1 MCLFQIW
8 FPWCV
13 CPEVGL
19 LGHMAVESV
28 LMRWMK
34 LEFMHSLRKTSQI
47 KSEVLCLQI
56 SLSGGQT
63 SFQLLE
69 SSLPHQSKDSKHH
82 RTYIA
87 DFCNIDYYNEQFLQD
102 LYKKKT

>member
-1 MCLFQIW
+1 MQVYTSIAF
-8 FPWCV
+8 
-13 CPEVGL
+13 L
-19 LGHMAVESV
+19 L
-28 LMRWMK
+28 
-34 LEFMHSLRKTSQI
+34 MHSLRKTSQI

-87 DFCNIDYYNEQFLQD
+87 DFCNIDYYNEQLLQD
-102 LYKKKT
+102 LYKKKKKLKK